1 MGAQEHQGL
10 ETNFWGFKT
19 NATTDSPWHISTMI
33 STYIAPTSLAVT
45 GAAGTKV

>member
-1 MGAQEHQGL
+1 MGNTANQGL

-19 NATTDSPWHISTMI
+19 NATTNTPWHISTMI
-33 STYIAPTSLAVT
+33 STYIAPTTAKVT